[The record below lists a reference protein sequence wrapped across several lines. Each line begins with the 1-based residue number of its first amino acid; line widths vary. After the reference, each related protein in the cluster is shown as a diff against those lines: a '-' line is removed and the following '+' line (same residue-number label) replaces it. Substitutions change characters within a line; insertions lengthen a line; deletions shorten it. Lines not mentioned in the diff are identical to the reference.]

1 MPRSDDR
8 RRRAPTDCALVLF
21 AKAPIPGTVKTR
33 LIPPLTAEQA
43 ARLHAALVDD
53 TLRRVA
59 TLDMV
64 RYLACAPGVRE
75 PFLRDCANRYGAR
88 LIAQGTGDL
97 GRRMQRVATTLLA
110 RHGKVLFVGTDS
122 PTLPL
127 KFVLQAAQ
135 RLDAVD
141 LVFGP
146 SEDGGYYLLGQRRLY
161 REIFK
166 GVTWGGAA
174 VLADTLAKLDP
185 SSVELSPLWYDVDR
199 PGDLARLRADLKGR
213 ATCPRTSA
221 WLRSWRQPTSR
232 RPNARAGL

>member
-8 RRRAPTDCALVLF
+8 RRRAAADCAVVVF
-21 AKAPIPGTVKTR
+21 AKAPTPGAVKTR

-43 ARLHAALVDD
+43 AHLHAALVHD
-53 TLRRVA
+53 TLRRLVR
-59 TLDMV
+59 LDMV
-64 RYLACAPGVRE
+64 RYLACAPSVRE

-97 GRRMQRVATTLLA
+97 GQRMRRVAATLLA
-110 RHGKVLFVGTDS
+110 RHRKVLFLGTDS

-127 KFVLQAAQ
+127 RLVAQAAR
-135 RLDAVD
+135 RLDRVD

-161 REIFK
+161 PEIFR
-166 GVTWGGAA
+166 GVAWGGAS
-174 VLADTLAKLDP
+174 VLSDTLAKLDRSNVALNP
-185 SSVELSPLWYDVDR
+185 WWYDVDR
-199 PGDLARLRADLKGR
+199 PDDLARLRADLTGR

-221 WLRSWRQPTSR
+221 WLRSWRPPASR
-232 RPNARAGL
+232 PASARSDL

>member
-8 RRRAPTDCALVLF
+8 RRHAPADCALVVF

-33 LIPPLTAEQA
+33 LIPPLTADQA

-59 TLDMV
+59 AFDMV
-64 RYLACAPGVRE
+64 RYLACAPDVRE
-75 PFLRDCANRYGAR
+75 PFLRGCADRYGTQ
-88 LIAQGTGDL
+88 LIAQGIGNL
-97 GRRMQRVATTLLA
+97 GQRMHRVAATLLA
-110 RHGKVLFVGTDS
+110 RHRKVLFVGTDS

-127 KFVLQAAQ
+127 EFVAQAAQ

-161 REIFK
+161 PEIFK
-166 GVTWGGAA
+166 EVAWGGAA

-185 SSVELSPLWYDVDR
+185 SSVELNPLWYDVDR